1 MSVLGERYASP
12 EMKNIWSREAKIK
25 FERHLWISV
34 MKSQAKAGMS
44 IPPEVISDYEK
55 VVEKID
61 LASIDD
67 RERLLHHDV
76 KARIEEFNNLAGHEF
91 IHLGMTSRDLT
102 ENIELNQSQQSL
114 RITAKKS
121 AAFLYVLSEFVT
133 KYSEFPIVAR
143 THNVPAQVT
152 TLGRKFATWGEELLF
167 ALEHLEEFLK
177 RLPMRGIKGAVG
189 TASDLEQLLPDKSAI
204 IESELSSQ
212 LGFDQ
217 LLSVP
222 SQIYPRSIDL
232 EMVALLNQLAAAPAN
247 VAINIRLMS
256 GYGLVSEGFERDQTG
271 SSAMPHKVNPR
282 LSERINSLSVLL
294 KGYLTMVSEIS
305 GEQWNEGDVSCS
317 AVRRIALPE
326 AFFAIDAILET
337 SIHVLTSL
345 HIYEDRFKNEL
356 NVCLPS
362 LLSSTFLM
370 HAVNAGVGRE
380 FAHQRIKHHFL
391 ARECHQ
397 NGDPSRTFLEHV
409 LNDKELKID
418 ASAIQ
423 SLMVS
428 PIQLAGLASQQVKKF
443 AEKVREKI
451 RNYPDAVSFGASRI
465 L

>member
-1 MSVLGERYASP
+1 
-12 EMKNIWSREAKIK
+12 MKNIWSREAKIK
-25 FERHLWISV
+25 LERLLWISV

-61 LASIDD
+61 LTSIDD

-102 ENIELNQSQQSL
+102 ENIELYQCQQSL

-121 AAFLYVLSEFVT
+121 AALLYVLSTFVIR
-133 KYSEFPIVAR
+133 YSELPIVAR

-189 TASDLEQLLPDKSAI
+189 TASDLEQLLPGKSTI
-204 IESELSSQ
+204 IESELSSL
-212 LGFDQ
+212 LGFDK

-232 EMVALLNQLAAAPAN
+232 EMVAILNQLAAAPSN
-247 VAINIRLMS
+247 IAINIRLMA
-256 GYGLVSEGFERDQTG
+256 GHGLASEAFEKDQTG
-271 SSAMPHKVNPR
+271 SSAMPHKINPR

-294 KGYLTMVSEIS
+294 KGYLAMVSEIS
-305 GEQWNEGDVSCS
+305 GGQWNEGDVSCS

-326 AFFAIDAILET
+326 AFFAMDAILET
-337 SIHVLTSL
+337 TIYVLLSL
-345 HIYEDRFKNEL
+345 YVHEDRVNDEL
-356 NVCLPS
+356 KEDLPS
-362 LLSSTFLM
+362 ILSSTLLM
-370 HAVNAGVGRE
+370 HAVNSGVGRE
-380 FAHQRIKHHFL
+380 YAHDRIKQHFV
-391 ARECHQ
+391 ARKNDEKGAAG
-397 NGDPSRTFLEHV
+397 NGFLERV
-409 LNDKELKID
+409 LQDKELKID
-418 ASAIQ
+418 ASVTQ
-423 SLMVS
+423 SLLES
-428 PIQLAGLASQQVKKF
+428 PIHLSGLASQQAKKF
-443 AEKVREKI
+443 AEEVTKKI
-451 RNYPDAVSFGASRI
+451 FNYPDAMYYRPSKI